1 MATSLRMERRTAREW
16 FSSLPTL
23 LLLLLTIF
31 LASGQVIHS
40 QLLSI
45 GENTWDN
52 YFQLRS
58 AGALNE
64 PTCNADA
71 DLDRELERAIAEKK
85 QKMAD
90 DPLAGFFGTEI
101 DEKALRQ
108 SLESAQTLC
117 REKWA
122 NYQMVQEKVTPGVIA
137 FRTLEGGVAQVVS
150 ILGDYKRLI
159 LCLLLLIC
167 AATATLTRHHIALRP
182 ARTRKDHLVST
193 LGQLTANVLLLASAL
208 IYRSEEIKA
217 MADGVQVNHFYLHQ
231 VWIGGF
237 AILSAASLWQ
247 LFSPPKDLEEGGSW
261 GKALLTIPL
270 YAYMCLSASIQF
282 MSQGYLHGTSVY
294 LGMMMEF
301 STMFLSL
308 GLYIWVGMMLRQT
321 KMVHLVFDVLRP
333 WRMSPELMCFVILA
347 VTAIP
352 TAYTGASGIFII
364 AAGATVYH
372 ELVRAGARK
381 QLALAGAAMSGSMG
395 VVLRPCLLVVII
407 AALNN
412 SVTTDELFTS
422 GIKVFGLSLLLF
434 FIYSQFARTEPA
446 RIAPFSQAFPAS
458 LKRLV
463 PLLPYVIVIGTVVVV
478 FRDILGAQLNEN
490 YAPIILPMIM
500 LAVLIYEK
508 FSRHFLHLCAAV
520 LALLLI
526 HSSYDAWLVSNALDA
541 GNIPSG
547 TSANQLSDTLT
558 GLFWR
563 NLILGISL
571 LIHYLFKPSGEVSE
585 LPAKE
590 EGVGTN
596 LESSLRFSTNETT
609 GHIGALL
616 MLMAL
621 TVSMG
626 GLLERSGIMEA
637 LPETFPSI
645 WVAMTLLVVTMVII
659 GMIMD
664 PFGAVIL
671 VNATIAQVAFDNG
684 IAPLHFWMISLVA
697 FELGYL
703 SPPVAL
709 NHLLTRQVVGDD
721 EVESAKVI
729 NGSFYRRYE
738 KYLLPIAV
746 MLTALLLVA
755 FVPLL
760 SDSLHHWLFQKIDVT
775 G

>member
-1 MATSLRMERRTAREW
+1 MAISLRIGQRTGREW
-16 FSSLPTL
+16 FSSMPAL
-23 LLLLLTIF
+23 LLLLMTIF
-31 LASGQVIHS
+31 LASGEVIHS
-40 QLLSI
+40 QLLKI
-45 GENTWDN
+45 GENTWEN
-52 YFQLRS
+52 YFQLRG
-58 AGALNE
+58 AGLQAE
-64 PTCNADA
+64 PTCNPDA
-71 DLDRELERAIAEKK
+71 DLDKALEKAIAD
-85 QKMAD
+85 QKERMAN
-90 DPLAGFFGTEI
+90 DPLAGLLGSEV
-101 DEKALRQ
+101 DEAALRE
-108 SLESAQTLC
+108 SLTSSQQIC

-122 NYQMVQEKVTPGVIA
+122 TYQMVQEKVTPSVIA
-137 FRTLEGGVAQVVS
+137 FRNLEGGVAQVVS
-150 ILGDYKRLI
+150 TLGDYKRLL
-159 LCLLLLIC
+159 LCLLIIIC
-167 AATATLTRHHIALRP
+167 ATTATLTRHHIALRP
-182 ARTRKDHLVST
+182 SRTRKDHLVST
-193 LGQLTANVLLLASAL
+193 LGQLTANVLLMASAW
-208 IYRSEEIKA
+208 IYRGEELKA

-231 VWIGGF
+231 FWIGGF
-237 AILSAASLWQ
+237 ALLSLASLWQ
-247 LFSPPKDLEEGGSW
+247 LIKPPSDLEQGGSW
-261 GKALLTIPL
+261 GKALLTVPL
-270 YAYMCLSASIQF
+270 YSYMCLSASIQF
-282 MSQGYLHGTSVY
+282 MSQGYLHGSSVY

-308 GLYIWVGMMLRQT
+308 GLYIWVGMLLRQT
-321 KMVHLVFDVLRP
+321 RMVHLVFDVLRP
-333 WRMSPELMCFVILA
+333 WKMSPELMCFVVLA

-422 GIKVFGLSLLLF
+422 GVKVFGLTLLLF

-446 RIAPFSQAFPAS
+446 RIAPFSEAVPAS
-458 LKRLV
+458 LKRLI
-463 PLLPYVIVIGTVVVV
+463 PLLPYVIVIGTVVVA
-478 FRDILGAQLNEN
+478 FRDVLDTQLNEN
-490 YAPIILPMIM
+490 YAPIILPVIM

-508 FSRHFLHLCAAV
+508 FSRFFLHLCAIGLV
-520 LALLLI
+520 FLLV
-526 HSSYDAWLVSNALDA
+526 HSAYDTWQLSQALDN

-547 TSANQLSDTLT
+547 TSASQLGDTLT

-563 NLILGISL
+563 NLVLAASL
-571 LIHYLFKPSGEVSE
+571 AIHYLIKPAADLSE
-585 LPAKE
+585 LPEKE
-590 EGVGTN
+590 EGVGET

-626 GLLERSGIMEA
+626 GLLERSGVMEA
-637 LPETFPSI
+637 LPETFSSV
-645 WVAMTLLVVTMVII
+645 WLAMTLLVVTMVII

-721 EVESAKVI
+721 EVESAKVR

-746 MLTALLLVA
+746 MLTALLLVSY
-755 FVPLL
+755 VPLM
-760 SDSLHHWLFQKIDVT
+760 SDSVHEYMFQKIESN